1 MHFDLWRSTRL
12 LFGCILIA
20 LFVLPP
26 SLLAQTPTHVV
37 SQADIHKE
45 LVSATQTR
53 QKNLEIAKRL
63 FSSDATQKAMESA
76 QMNPAQVSAAVSTLS
91 DAELAQLA
99 SRADK
104 LQDDFAA
111 GRLSERDLLFIVLG
125 IAALILIIVAVR

>member
-1 MHFDLWRSTRL
+1 MRFNLRQSTRL
-12 LFGCILIA
+12 L
-20 LFVLPP
+20 
-26 SLLAQTPTHVV
+26 AQSHVV
-37 SQADIHKE
+37 SQTDIHKE
-45 LVSATQTR
+45 LINATQTR
-53 QKNLEIAKRL
+53 QKNLQKVERL
-63 FSSDATQKAMESA
+63 FASDEGLKALESA
-76 QMNPAQVSAAVSTLS
+76 RMKPEQVNAAISTLS